1 MSKARLACC
10 VLQQGRKSISFW
22 DTWGPGHAIDQVP
35 KQRTCTCKQDFVY
48 SFKWKIKF
56 LLFHLIVVSALL
68 LMLFAQFY
76 FLEFSLSLSPFWFS
90 QYFRVDNYLSPWVMI
105 WQAVGLCLLQ
115 TFVSSVQCL
124 KQIRLFKYAKRF
136 IIHSFIHSFLERER
150 DSFECLL
157 WVLCLLKF

>member
-1 MSKARLACC
+1 
-10 VLQQGRKSISFW
+10 
-22 DTWGPGHAIDQVP
+22 
-35 KQRTCTCKQDFVY
+35 
-48 SFKWKIKF
+48 
-56 LLFHLIVVSALL
+56 VSALL

-136 IIHSFIHSFLERER
+136 IIHSFIHSFISWKRKR
-150 DSFECLL
+150 LL
-157 WVLCLLKF
+157 WMFALSVVPPEILTNNLSLRFCCC